1 MPKTNR
7 TSDTSVPAA
16 NAHRDHGAPAI
27 VSWPRLVST
36 ALLAGALRHAGGVL
50 VGLAVAWWHHD

>member
-1 MPKTNR
+1 MPNTNR
-7 TSDTSVPAA
+7 TSHTPARA
-16 NAHRDHGAPAI
+16 AGHHDPETPAH

-36 ALLAGALRHAGGVL
+36 ALLAGALRHAGGIL